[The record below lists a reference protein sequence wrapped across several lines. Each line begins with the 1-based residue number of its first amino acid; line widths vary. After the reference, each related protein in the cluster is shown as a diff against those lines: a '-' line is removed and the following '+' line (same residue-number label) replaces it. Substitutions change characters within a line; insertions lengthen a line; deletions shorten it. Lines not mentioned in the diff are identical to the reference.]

1 MTISIDVCC
10 QTIGAKRFADTR
22 YSEVYEVCPVGLECV
37 GREFHG
43 AGGLFIGVS
52 GSSRHSASFAMEM
65 VAVWMGLPKCHAT
78 LHRRPL
84 RICQEWIFV
93 LMLVQ
98 DAGKALAILCQ
109 NVDFPQHPSEASDE
123 KNAGNAQLRHRGP

>member
-1 MTISIDVCC
+1 MTSCLPGIISIDVCR

-84 RICQEWIFV
+84 RICRE
-93 LMLVQ
+93 
-98 DAGKALAILCQ
+98 C
-109 NVDFPQHPSEASDE
+109 VDFCAH
-123 KNAGNAQLRHRGP
+123 AGARCRKSSGDIAAPI